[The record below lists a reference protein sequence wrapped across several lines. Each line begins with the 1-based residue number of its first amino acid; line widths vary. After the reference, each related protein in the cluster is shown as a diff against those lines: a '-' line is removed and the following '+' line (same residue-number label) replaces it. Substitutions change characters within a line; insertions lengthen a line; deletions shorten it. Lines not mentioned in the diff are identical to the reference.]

1 MRYIIAFFSVVAL
14 VGIDQLT
21 KYLVLQN
28 LELHQYI
35 PILGDAFGLYY
46 LENEGMAWGLF
57 QNCQWLFLI
66 FTAIIL
72 VFLVVCYWK
81 LQKDARFQP
90 LRVCIVFLF
99 SGAIGNM
106 IDRIFH
112 GAVRFQGAVVD
123 FLYIKLIDFP
133 VFNVADMYVTISV
146 AVLLILLLVRYK
158 EQDFQTIFQPAASDH
173 VADSE
178 TEVLEA
184 EAKKAEAAEDT
195 EDRLQK
201 KEK

>member
-112 GAVRFQGAVVD
+112 GAVRFHGAVVD

-158 EQDFQTIFQPAASDH
+158 EQDFQIIFPSAASDH
-173 VADSE
+173 VANSE

-184 EAKKAEAAEDT
+184 EAKKTEAAEDT